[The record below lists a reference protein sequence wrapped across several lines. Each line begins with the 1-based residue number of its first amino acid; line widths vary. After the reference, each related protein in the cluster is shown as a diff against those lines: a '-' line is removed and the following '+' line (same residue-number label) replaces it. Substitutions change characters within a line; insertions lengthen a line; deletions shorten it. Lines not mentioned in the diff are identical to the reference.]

1 MQSAVRNGYDASLAL
16 RAPGSAALTAD
27 ATTDKVALDKITK
40 SPRGAID
47 GAFGEFEFDLVLYLE
62 AGFAAGADNTY
73 TLNFNSYDADGAN
86 PVTHL
91 SKTFVAADVG
101 KLPKTFKFDLRTLG
115 VENPNA
121 AQFGIGVDVAGTTP
135 SASFWAFIAP
145 DAD

>member
-1 MQSAVRNGYDASLAL
+1 M
-16 RAPGSAALTAD
+16 AD
-27 ATTDKVALDKITK
+27 LPAREAM
-40 SPRGAID
+40 
-47 GAFGEFEFDLVLYLE
+47 EFDVVVYLE
-62 AGFAAGADNTY
+62 AGFVHDTDETY

-115 VENPNA
+115 VENPDA
-121 AQFGIGVDVAGTTP
+121 AQFAVALDVAGTAP
-135 SASFWAFIAP
+135 SASFWAFISP